1 MGQIDLVIPRGSKGL
16 IDYVRDHARV
26 PVIETGAGVCHTYF
40 DREGDLEKG
49 ARIVF
54 NAKTRRVSV
63 CNALDCLIVH
73 RERLADLPELCGPL
87 AERQVVIL
95 ADPPA
100 YEAFDGRYPGALLRH
115 ADEHSYG
122 TEFLAYRM

>member
-1 MGQIDLVIPRGSKGL
+1 M
-16 IDYVRDHARV
+16 
-26 PVIETGAGVCHTYF
+26 IETGAGVCHTYF

-63 CNALDCLIVH
+63 CNALDCLVVH

-95 ADPPA
+95 ADTPA
-100 YEAFDGRYPGALLRH
+100 YEALDGPLSRSVVTTCRRA
-115 ADEHSYG
+115 
-122 TEFLAYRM
+122 